1 MLRATLLP
9 NHEEKDRMSDAVV
22 MTTTIAGLPP
32 PRRGK
37 VRDIYETEE
46 HFLIIATDRV
56 SAFDV
61 VLHEGIPGKGRV
73 LNLVSRFW
81 FNYLS
86 GIIPNHL
93 ISVNVDDFPAACRP
107 YREMLTGRAML
118 VKKAQPLPVECIV
131 RGYLAG
137 SGWQEYRATKSVCGI
152 ALPPGL
158 RESERL
164 PHPIFTPS
172 TKAPAGQHDENISF
186 AEVERLIGGELAAKV
201 REVSLALYQT
211 AHAYAEKKGFLLAD
225 TKFEFGMRDGQL
237 LLIDEAFTP
246 DSSRFWRAE
255 TYQPGA
261 PQESYDKQIIRNY
274 LIHLGWDRRP
284 PAPHLPPEIIAQ
296 AAARYQD
303 IAAQIMGEPV

>member
-1 MLRATLLP
+1 
-9 NHEEKDRMSDAVV
+9 MSNTVV
-22 MTTTIAGLPP
+22 MTTHIEGLPS

-46 HFLIIATDRV
+46 HLLIIATDRV

-61 VLHEGIPGKGRV
+61 VLHEGVPGKGRV

-81 FNYLS
+81 FNHLS
-86 GIIPNHL
+86 HLIPNHL
-93 ISVNVDDFPAACRP
+93 ISVDVNDFPAACLP

-152 ALPPGL
+152 ALPAGL

-164 PHPIFTPS
+164 LEPLFTPS
-172 TKAPAGQHDENISF
+172 TKAPEGQHDENIPFS
-186 AEVERLIGGELAAKV
+186 EVERLIGKELAVQV
-201 REVSLALYQT
+201 RDVSLALYKA
-211 AHAYAEKKGFLLAD
+211 AHAYAEKKGFFLAD

-246 DSSRFWRAE
+246 DSSRFWRVE

-261 PQESYDKQIIRNY
+261 SQDSYDKQIIRNY
-274 LIHLGWDRRP
+274 LIRLGWDRRP
-284 PAPHLPPEIIAQ
+284 PAPHLPPEIVAQ
-296 AAARYQD
+296 AAARYQE
-303 IAAQIMGEPV
+303 IATHLMGEPV

>member
-1 MLRATLLP
+1 M
-9 NHEEKDRMSDAVV
+9 NDAVV
-22 MTTTIAGLPP
+22 LSTTIEGLPP

-37 VRDIYETEE
+37 VRDIYEAED
-46 HFLIIATDRV
+46 HLLIVATDRV

-61 VLHEGIPGKGRV
+61 VLPDGIPGKGRV
-73 LNLVSRFW
+73 LTQVSRFW
-81 FNYLS
+81 FNSLAH
-86 GIIPNHL
+86 IVPNHL
-93 ISVNVDDFPAACRP
+93 LSVEVADFPPACRP

-137 SGWQEYRATKSVCGI
+137 SGWQEYRASKSVCGI

-164 PHPIFTPS
+164 PEPIFTPS
-172 TKAPAGQHDENISF
+172 TKAPEGVHDENISF
-186 AEVERLIGGELAAKV
+186 PEVERLIGVELAV
-201 REVSLALYQT
+201 RIRDVSLALYRA
-211 AHAYAEKKGFLLAD
+211 AHAFAETKGFLLAD
-225 TKFEFGMRDGQL
+225 TKFEFGQRDGQL

-255 TYQPGA
+255 VYQLGV

-274 LIHLGWDRRP
+274 LISLGWDRRP

-296 AAARYQD
+296 AAARYRE
-303 IAAQIMGEPV
+303 IALQLTGEKI

>member
-1 MLRATLLP
+1 
-9 NHEEKDRMSDAVV
+9 MSDAVV
-22 MTTTIAGLPP
+22 MTTNIEGLPA

-37 VRDIYETEE
+37 VRDIYETADYL
-46 HFLIIATDRV
+46 LIVATDRV

-73 LNLVSRFW
+73 LTQVSRFW
-81 FNYLS
+81 FNHLAH
-86 GIIPNHL
+86 IIPNHL
-93 ISVNVDDFPAACRP
+93 ISVNVDDFPAVCHP
-107 YREMLTGRAML
+107 YREVLDGRAML

-152 ALPPGL
+152 ALPSGL

-164 PHPIFTPS
+164 PEPIFTPS
-172 TKAPAGQHDENISF
+172 TKAPEGQHDENISF
-186 AEVERLIGGELAAKV
+186 AEVERLIGPQLAAQV
-201 REVSLALYQT
+201 RDASLALYKA
-211 AHAYAEKKGFLLAD
+211 AHTFAEKKGFFLAD
-225 TKFEFGMRDGQL
+225 TKFEFGQRDGQL

-261 PQESYDKQIIRNY
+261 PQDSYDKQIIRNY
-274 LIHLGWDRRP
+274 LIELKWDRRP
-284 PAPHLPPEIIAQ
+284 PAPHLPPDIIAQ
-296 AAARYQD
+296 AAARYRE
-303 IAAQIMGEPV
+303 IASHLMGEQL

>member
-1 MLRATLLP
+1 M
-9 NHEEKDRMSDAVV
+9 KDTVV
-22 MTTTIAGLPP
+22 MTTNIEGLPA

-37 VRDIYETEE
+37 VRDIYETAE
-46 HFLIIATDRV
+46 HLLIVATDRV

-61 VLHEGIPGKGRV
+61 VLPDGIPGKGRV
-73 LNLVSRFW
+73 LNQVSRFW

-86 GIIPNHL
+86 HLIPNHM
-93 ISVNVDDFPAACRP
+93 ISVDVNDFPEACKP
-107 YREMLTGRAML
+107 YRDSLQGRSML

-152 ALPPGL
+152 ALPAGL

-164 PHPIFTPS
+164 PEPIFTPS
-172 TKAPAGQHDENISF
+172 TKAPEGQHDENIPFS
-186 AEVERLIGGELAAKV
+186 EVERLVGAELAAKV
-201 REVSLALYQT
+201 RDVSIALYNA

-246 DSSRFWRAE
+246 DSSRFWRAD

-261 PQESYDKQIIRNY
+261 SQDSYDKQIIRNY
-274 LIHLGWDRRP
+274 LISLGWSRRP

-296 AAARYQD
+296 ASARYRE
-303 IAAQIMGEPV
+303 IAEHLMGEQV

>member
-1 MLRATLLP
+1 MNET
-9 NHEEKDRMSDAVV
+9 VV
-22 MTTTIAGLPP
+22 LSTSIEGLPP

-37 VRDIYETEE
+37 VRDIYETKD
-46 HFLIIATDRV
+46 HLLIVATDRV

-61 VLHEGIPGKGRV
+61 VLPDGIPGKGRV
-73 LNLVSRFW
+73 LTQVSRFW
-81 FNYLS
+81 FNYLAHLV
-86 GIIPNHL
+86 PNHL
-93 ISVNVDDFPAACRP
+93 ISVEVNDFPPACQP

-152 ALPPGL
+152 ALPAGL

-164 PHPIFTPS
+164 PEPIFTPS
-172 TKAPAGQHDENISF
+172 TKAPEGTHDENIPF
-186 AEVERLIGGELAAKV
+186 AEVERLVGAPLAAQV
-201 REVSLALYQT
+201 REVSLALYRAAHSFAQT
-211 AHAYAEKKGFLLAD
+211 KGFLLAD
-225 TKFEFGMRDGQL
+225 TKFEFGLCDGQL

-255 TYQPGA
+255 VYQPGA

-274 LIHLGWDRRP
+274 LISLGWDRRP
-284 PAPHLPPEIIAQ
+284 PAPHQPPEIIAQ
-296 AAARYQD
+296 AAARYQE
-303 IAAQIMGEPV
+303 IAEHLTGEKA

>member
-1 MLRATLLP
+1 MQMSATIVLST
-9 NHEEKDRMSDAVV
+9 NIE
-22 MTTTIAGLPP
+22 GLPP

-37 VRDIYETEE
+37 VRDIYETKD
-46 HFLIIATDRV
+46 HLLIVATDRV

-61 VLHEGIPGKGRV
+61 VLPDGIPGKGRV
-73 LNLVSRFW
+73 LTQVSRFW
-81 FNYLS
+81 FNYLAHLV
-86 GIIPNHL
+86 PNHL
-93 ISVNVDDFPAACRP
+93 ISVEVNDFPPACQP

-152 ALPPGL
+152 ALPAGL

-164 PHPIFTPS
+164 PEPIFTPS
-172 TKAPAGQHDENISF
+172 TKAPEGTHDENIPF
-186 AEVERLIGGELAAKV
+186 AEVERLVGAPLAAQV
-201 REVSLALYQT
+201 REVSLALYRAAHSFAQT
-211 AHAYAEKKGFLLAD
+211 KGFLLAD
-225 TKFEFGMRDGQL
+225 TKFEFGLRDGQL

-255 TYQPGA
+255 VYQPGA

-274 LIHLGWDRRP
+274 LISLGWDRRP

-296 AAARYQD
+296 AAARYQE
-303 IAAQIMGEPV
+303 IAEHLTGEKA

>member
-1 MLRATLLP
+1 
-9 NHEEKDRMSDAVV
+9 MSDAVV
-22 MTTTIAGLPP
+22 MTTHIEGLPA

-37 VRDIYETEE
+37 VRDIYETAE
-46 HFLIIATDRV
+46 HLLIIATDRV

-73 LNLVSRFW
+73 LNQVSRFW

-86 GIIPNHL
+86 HIIPNHL
-93 ISVNVDDFPAACRP
+93 ISVDVDDFPAVCKP
-107 YREMLTGRAML
+107 YREMLAGRAML

-152 ALPPGL
+152 ALSPGL

-164 PHPIFTPS
+164 PEPIFTPS
-172 TKAPAGQHDENISF
+172 TKAPEGQHDENIPFS
-186 AEVERLIGGELAAKV
+186 EVERLIGVQLAAKV
-201 REVSLALYQT
+201 REVSLALYKA
-211 AHAYAEKKGFLLAD
+211 AHAYAEKKGFFLAD

-237 LLIDEAFTP
+237 LFIDEAFTP
-246 DSSRFWRAE
+246 DSSRFWRAD

-261 PQESYDKQIIRNY
+261 SQDSYDKQIIRNY
-274 LIHLGWDRRP
+274 LIELKWDRRP
-284 PAPHLPPEIIAQ
+284 PAPHLPPEIVTQ
-296 AAARYQD
+296 AAARYRE
-303 IAAQIMGEPV
+303 IASHLMGEQL

>member
-1 MLRATLLP
+1 MNET
-9 NHEEKDRMSDAVV
+9 VV
-22 MTTTIAGLPP
+22 LSTNIEGLPP

-37 VRDIYETEE
+37 VRDIYETKE
-46 HFLIIATDRV
+46 HLLIVATDRV

-61 VLHEGIPGKGRV
+61 VLPDGIPGKGRV
-73 LNLVSRFW
+73 LTQVSRFW
-81 FNYLS
+81 FNYLAHLV
-86 GIIPNHL
+86 PNHL
-93 ISVNVDDFPAACRP
+93 ISVAVADFPSACQP

-137 SGWQEYRATKSVCGI
+137 SGWQEYRATRSVCGI

-164 PHPIFTPS
+164 PEPIFTPS
-172 TKAPAGQHDENISF
+172 TKAPEGTHDENIPF
-186 AEVERLIGGELAAKV
+186 AEVERLVGAPLAAQV
-201 REVSLALYQT
+201 RELSLALYRAAHTFAQT
-211 AHAYAEKKGFLLAD
+211 KGFLLAD
-225 TKFEFGMRDGQL
+225 TKFEFGVRDGQL

-255 TYQPGA
+255 VYQPGA

-274 LIHLGWDRRP
+274 LISLGWDRRP
-284 PAPHLPPEIIAQ
+284 PAPHLPSEIIAQ
-296 AAARYQD
+296 AAARYQE
-303 IAAQIMGEPV
+303 IAAHLTGEKV

>member
-1 MLRATLLP
+1 MNDT
-9 NHEEKDRMSDAVV
+9 VV
-22 MTTTIAGLPP
+22 LSTNIEGLPP

-46 HFLIIATDRV
+46 HLLIVATDRV

-61 VLHEGIPGKGRV
+61 VLPDGIPGKGRV
-73 LNLVSRFW
+73 LTRLSRFW
-81 FNYLS
+81 FAYLKAVV
-86 GIIPNHL
+86 PNHL
-93 ISVNVDDFPAACRP
+93 VSVEVDDFPPACRP

-118 VKKAQPLPVECIV
+118 VTKAKPLPVECIV

-137 SGWQEYRATKSVCGI
+137 SGWQEYRATRTICGL

-164 PHPIFTPS
+164 PEPLFTPS
-172 TKAPAGQHDENISF
+172 TKAPAGTHDENISF
-186 AEVERLIGGELAAKV
+186 SEVERLVGRELAAQI
-201 REVSLALYQT
+201 RDISLALYRA
-211 AHAYAEKKGFLLAD
+211 AHAFAHTKGFLLAD
-225 TKFEFGMRDGQL
+225 TKFEFGLREGQL

-255 TYQPGA
+255 VYQPGA

-274 LIHLGWDRRP
+274 LISLGWNRRP
-284 PAPHLPPEIIAQ
+284 PAPHLPPAIIAQ
-296 AAARYQD
+296 AAARYQE
-303 IAAQIMGEPV
+303 ICAHLTGEKE